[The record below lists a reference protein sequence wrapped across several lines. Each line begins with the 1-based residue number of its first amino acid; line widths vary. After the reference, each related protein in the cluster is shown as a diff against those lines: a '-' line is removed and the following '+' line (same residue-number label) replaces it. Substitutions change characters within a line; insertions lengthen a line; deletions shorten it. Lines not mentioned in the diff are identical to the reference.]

1 MDNIINN
8 YKNEVIG
15 LIIEYGHKYFFN
27 RLPPIPKF
35 FKVKTLE
42 TRIYFCSDKNLHW
55 MDKKRRIVDYS
66 NVPDDILNQLGEL
79 YPNGYERDVIKFPN
93 AKGELI
99 SAVRV
104 ETEDTIYLIKVSSQL
119 KQMFDDLDIEEMDF
133 SNEEKDEIDGE
144 DESDDQYSKDK
155 PVDDY
160 ED

>member
-1 MDNIINN
+1 
-8 YKNEVIG
+8 
-15 LIIEYGHKYFFN
+15 
-27 RLPPIPKF
+27 
-35 FKVKTLE
+35 
-42 TRIYFCSDKNLHW
+42 

-66 NVPDDILNQLGEL
+66 NVPDDILNKLGEL

-93 AKGELI
+93 AKGEMI

-104 ETEDTIYLIKVSSQL
+104 ETDDTIFLIKVSSQL

-133 SNEEKDEIDGE
+133 SNEEKDEIDGD

>member
-1 MDNIINN
+1 VGF
-8 YKNEVIG
+8 KKKAKKK
-15 LIIEYGHKYFFN
+15 LK
-27 RLPPIPKF
+27 KF
-35 FKVKTLE
+35 KTFVHYL
-42 TRIYFCSDKNLHW
+42 YFCSDRINIS

-66 NVPDDILNQLGEL
+66 NVPEDILNKLGEL

-104 ETEDTIYLIKVSSQL
+104 ETDDTIFLIKISSQL

-133 SNEEKDEIDGE
+133 SNEEKDELGDSDD
-144 DESDDQYSKDK
+144 DEDQYSKDK
-155 PVDDY
+155 PDDDY

>member
-1 MDNIINN
+1 MSAYIFAVTSTKD
-8 YKNEVIG
+8 
-15 LIIEYGHKYFFN
+15 
-27 RLPPIPKF
+27 
-35 FKVKTLE
+35 
-42 TRIYFCSDKNLHW
+42 C

-66 NVPDDILNQLGEL
+66 NVPEDILNKLGEL

-104 ETEDTIYLIKVSSQL
+104 ETDDTIFLIKVSSQL

-133 SNEEKDEIDGE
+133 SNEEKDEISDDE
-144 DESDDQYSKDK
+144 DEDGDEYSKDK
-155 PVDDY
+155 PSDDY